1 MPPAPD
7 AATPH
12 PGEICID
19 VTQLRPGVHVRLPI
33 PWIAH
38 QFMFNSFVIAD
49 EEQAQLIAAMKL
61 PQLFCDP
68 TRCTVA
74 PLPAAQPAPASTTPS
89 TAAVDAGDTGDTGDT
104 DDAKEE
110 ARLAALAS
118 LAAARMAEKRSR
130 ASVMNEL
137 RGRLD
142 KAQQHYLGAAR
153 AVGSAIKGFSSNP
166 REAIRQV
173 ATVSEESTAALLAD
187 PDSAIVLIA
196 EKAHDDGHAAHSLSV
211 MTLALLL
218 GKQAGLPEQAL
229 QAIGI
234 GALLHDIGKLTIKP
248 SLLRN
253 TERNRH
259 EEALYRTHCQNGHQA
274 AARAG
279 SLSAPMLDA
288 ILHHHERFDGSGFP
302 DGQSGSA
309 ISLAARMVA
318 IANRFDNL
326 VNPIDYRTAMSPSEA
341 LSTLWTREKKAFD
354 SALLQLFVRAMGV
367 YPPGSIVRLSDGRIG
382 AVVGSAPASKPLL
395 PKVMIYAPEVPRRQS
410 IIVDLASEAN
420 GASGATGANECALSV
435 EQPLRLQERPE
446 EELDY
451 LLPRRKINWSYL
463 PARQA

>member
-7 AATPH
+7 AATAH

-33 PWIAH
+33 PWIEH

-49 EEQAQLIAAMKL
+49 EEQARLIAAMEL

-68 TRCTVA
+68 TRCTVP
-74 PLPAAQPAPASTTPS
+74 PLPAGEGAPEATTASRPAADTED
-89 TAAVDAGDTGDTGDT
+89 AEDAGDASEG
-104 DDAKEE
+104 
-110 ARLAALAS
+110 ARLAALS
-118 LAAARMAEKRSR
+118 AAKMAEKRSR
-130 ASVMNEL
+130 AGVMNEL

-153 AVGSAIKGFSSNP
+153 AVGGAIKGFTSNP
-166 REAIRQV
+166 RESIRQV
-173 ATVSEESTAALLAD
+173 AAVSEESTTALLAD

-196 EKAHDDGHAAHSLSV
+196 EKAHDDGHAAHALSV

-218 GKQAGLPEQAL
+218 GKQAELPEQAL
-229 QAIGI
+229 RAIGI
-234 GALLHDIGKLTIKP
+234 GALLHDIGKLTINP

-259 EEALYRTHCQNGHQA
+259 EEALYRTHCQNGHAA

-279 SLSAPMLDA
+279 SLSPPMLDA
-288 ILHHHERFDGSGFP
+288 ILHHHERYDGSGFP

-326 VNPIDYRTAMSPSEA
+326 VNPIDYRMAMSPSEA
-341 LSTLWTREKKAFD
+341 LSTLWTREKNAFD
-354 SALLQLFVRAMGV
+354 GALLQLFVRAMGV
-367 YPPGSIVRLSDGRIG
+367 YPPGSIIRLSDGRIG
-382 AVVGSAPASKPLL
+382 AVVGSAPANKPLL

-410 IIVDLASEAN
+410 IIVDLAKEAG
-420 GASGATGANECALSV
+420 GAGGTNECALSV

-463 PARQA
+463 PAQQA